1 MWLVATL
8 ALLAAVDA
16 GAPVEPT
23 PPGPPRTP
31 APLTSAPSLLAP
43 LPPPNARA
51 GNPSDDRPYELHRA
65 KDGTGELVYDG
76 PGFTARISR
85 DGSVRFDDKR
95 LTLLRS
101 WSLLPFAPLPMPRG
115 RPTLQSTFEDLMAR
129 RDSRGPGRGEPPA
142 DPRPEPPPLIPRM
155 SPYRPDPSEVCQ
167 YPRDCYFQ
175 AWIVVVG
182 VGGTFDLTD
191 ELIRLSGQDPYRHDK
206 ARFLAATRELRGG
219 LSARAVAADVRRAS
233 AALTERLRSIACDER
248 RSVAERRA
256 FILALRKEIDGD
268 TDDARAAVQTIT
280 RFLTERFDTAD
291 GGARCP

>member
-1 MWLVATL
+1 MRLVATL
-8 ALLAAVDA
+8 LIALLAAADA
-16 GAPVEPT
+16 GAPVAPA
-23 PPGPPRTP
+23 PIGPPRAP
-31 APLTSAPSLLAP
+31 APHTSAPSLLAP
-43 LPPPNARA
+43 VPPPASSTS
-51 GNPSDDRPYELHRA
+51 PLDDRYELRRA

-76 PGFTARISR
+76 PGFTARIAR

-115 RPTLQSTFEDLMAR
+115 RPSLQSTFEDLVAR
-129 RDSRGPGRGEPPA
+129 RDSRGPGRGDPPA

-191 ELIRLSGQDPYRHDK
+191 ELIRLSGQDPYRRDK

-233 AALTERLRSIACDER
+233 TALTERLRSISCDER

-256 FILALRKEIDGD
+256 FVEALRREMDGD
-268 TDDARAAVQTIT
+268 TDDARAAVETIT
-280 RFLTERFDTAD
+280 RFVREHFDAD
-291 GGARCP
+291 GGALCP